1 MKKLIMVLLI
11 SLAILLSSCGG
22 LSELPFV
29 IISEQML
36 TANGENSTPRIIVVT
51 QTPSNIPGISS
62 EDLSTLMNVDYSK
75 DVAFVIFFDNKN
87 SMITKISQFKALI
100 GNLTIWVQANF
111 QTSTTDT
118 GFVNYQILTIKRV
131 LINGRGNVLVR
142 LLDDSFQEKNSVS
155 FVN

>member
-29 IISEQML
+29 IISKQTL
-36 TANGENSTPRIIVVT
+36 TANGENSTQRIIVVT
-51 QTPSNIPGISS
+51 QTPSHIPGISP
-62 EDLSTLMNVDYSK
+62 EDLSALMNVDYSE

-87 SMITKISQFKALI
+87 SKITKISQFKALI

-111 QTSTTDT
+111 QASTTNI
-118 GFVNYQILTIKRV
+118 GFVNYQILTIKRA

>member
-29 IISEQML
+29 IISKQTL
-36 TANGENSTPRIIVVT
+36 TANGENSTQRIIVVT
-51 QTPSNIPGISS
+51 QTPSHIPEISP
-62 EDLSTLMNVDYSK
+62 EDLSALMNVDYSK
-75 DVAFVIFFDNKN
+75 DVAFVIFFDYYN
-87 SMITKISQFKALI
+87 SKITKISQFKALI

-111 QTSTTDT
+111 QASTTNI
-118 GFVNYQILTIKRV
+118 GFVNYQILTIKRE